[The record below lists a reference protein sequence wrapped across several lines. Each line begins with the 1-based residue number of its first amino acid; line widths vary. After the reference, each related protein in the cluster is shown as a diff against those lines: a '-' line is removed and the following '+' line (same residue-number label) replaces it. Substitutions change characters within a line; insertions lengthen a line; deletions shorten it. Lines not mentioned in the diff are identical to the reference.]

1 MASKHKRL
9 YQLKDPKM
17 DAGMI
22 SNQTNSKI
30 KSFQQAIDVRFLWRG
45 TLFALVKKRKN
56 FQKTKLN

>member
-1 MASKHKRL
+1 MAYKHKRL

-45 TLFALVKKRKN
+45 LWLKKKK
-56 FQKTKLN
+56 FQKTN